1 MRIIYKR
8 QISSRKLWVFEINL
22 SFFHYIGL
30 NTGLI
35 QKIDKSNGWRWKNAK
50 DEIAKVKKQVSAT
63 LVKIKNQLRLWQVM
77 AVALFGMGLAIGW
90 IL

>member
-1 MRIIYKR
+1 MDTVKAAIKERDAAL
-8 QISSRKLWVFEINL
+8 SRLTEEK
-22 SFFHYIGL
+22 
-30 NTGLI
+30 
-35 QKIDKSNGWRWKNAK
+35 QKAATVKKNAK

-63 LVKIKNQLRLWQVM
+63 LVKIKNQLRFWQVM